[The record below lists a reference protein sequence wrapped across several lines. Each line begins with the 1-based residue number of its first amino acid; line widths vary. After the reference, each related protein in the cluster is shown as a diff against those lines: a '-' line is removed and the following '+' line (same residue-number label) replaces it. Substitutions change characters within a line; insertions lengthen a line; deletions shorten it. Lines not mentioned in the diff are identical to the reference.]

1 LANSV
6 HCRGFFSSPPC
17 PSNVRRSARVAAA
30 TGAGCHAPR
39 GPPAP
44 GSARKVRGKCG
55 KQFCSGV
62 LHNDA
67 DGPTAAAAAGG
78 NVPPDGPPPAASC
91 LPQPK
96 SGTAHG
102 TDSPAAATTPIPSPS
117 PSPSYPSL
125 PRPQELRASP
135 SSSHRTLP
143 SSLTP
148 LKNAGD
154 TSFDRCPCIP
164 AAMRWC
170 AHIIATL
177 FLSLTS
183 QKNAALV
190 LSLLPKY
197 SNRDLNPPSHP
208 FSPKV
213 PDKPFHGPLYGNR
226 CVWPGVPPTP
236 SRVASYSAHLILPPV
251 RRCPQIRDVPP
262 ASLAIVLGSCIM
274 LVPARRPPLYLVR
287 CPILPAVRCPV
298 ENPKRSNMYR

>member
-1 LANSV
+1 
-6 HCRGFFSSPPC
+6 
-17 PSNVRRSARVAAA
+17 
-30 TGAGCHAPR
+30 
-39 GPPAP
+39 
-44 GSARKVRGKCG
+44 
-55 KQFCSGV
+55 
-62 LHNDA
+62 
-67 DGPTAAAAAGG
+67 
-78 NVPPDGPPPAASC
+78 
-91 LPQPK
+91 
-96 SGTAHG
+96 
-102 TDSPAAATTPIPSPS
+102 
-117 PSPSYPSL
+117 
-125 PRPQELRASP
+125 
-135 SSSHRTLP
+135 
-143 SSLTP
+143 
-148 LKNAGD
+148 
-154 TSFDRCPCIP
+154 
-164 AAMRWC
+164 MRWC

-274 LVPARRPPLYLVR
+274 LVPARCPPLYLAR
-287 CPILPAVRCPV
+287 CPIETPSLQLCTCNLLWGERFYFSNVSFVLFRSPPLGGRLLLFLNSPLHRNQCVSGAVAIPCR
-298 ENPKRSNMYR
+298 

>member
-1 LANSV
+1 V
-6 HCRGFFSSPPC
+6 RPEPP
-17 PSNVRRSARVAAA
+17 
-30 TGAGCHAPR
+30 
-39 GPPAP
+39 
-44 GSARKVRGKCG
+44 
-55 KQFCSGV
+55 
-62 LHNDA
+62 
-67 DGPTAAAAAGG
+67 
-78 NVPPDGPPPAASC
+78 
-91 LPQPK
+91 LP
-96 SGTAHG
+96 
-102 TDSPAAATTPIPSPS
+102 
-117 PSPSYPSL
+117 L
-125 PRPQELRASP
+125 L
-135 SSSHRTLP
+135 SHRTLP
-143 SSLTP
+143 PSLTP
-148 LKNAGD
+148 LRNAGD

-274 LVPARRPPLYLVR
+274 LVPARCPPLYLAR
-287 CPILPAVRCPV
+287 CPILPSVLLLNATYSPSRHSTPSCYFVARPLAAVSFCFLTHLCTAT
-298 ENPKRSNMYR
+298 NA